1 MAKYKQSQD
10 GYIVFEDG
18 GVCPLSY
25 GVSEKWFPTYDE
37 AILYALDV
45 VSKRADQLK
54 ENIDY
59 NSVIIYEGAEE
70 LLHKSHSCPCGKVV
84 FQWSNYQK

>member
-37 AILYALDV
+37 AILYL
-45 VSKRADQLK
+45 SL
-54 ENIDY
+54 IH
-59 NSVIIYEGAEE
+59 I
-70 LLHKSHSCPCGKVV
+70 
-84 FQWSNYQK
+84 

>member
-25 GVSEKWFPTYDE
+25 GASEKWF
-37 AILYALDV
+37 
-45 VSKRADQLK
+45 S
-54 ENIDY
+54 NI
-59 NSVIIYEGAEE
+59 
-70 LLHKSHSCPCGKVV
+70 
-84 FQWSNYQK
+84 